1 MISNN
6 SLINTTK
13 KTDSVLNL
21 INKTIYKQK
30 YMNGSKFVN
39 KCYQKYKKFFQILS
53 FFFLLIYYHQ
63 VIKLKI

>member
-30 YMNGSKFVN
+30 YMNGCKFVN
-39 KCYQKYKKFFQILS
+39 KCYQEYKKFFKYHR
-53 FFFLLIYYHQ
+53 FFFYM
-63 VIKLKI
+63 

>member
-30 YMNGSKFVN
+30 YMNAVS
-39 KCYQKYKKFFQILS
+39 L
-53 FFFLLIYYHQ
+53 
-63 VIKLKI
+63 